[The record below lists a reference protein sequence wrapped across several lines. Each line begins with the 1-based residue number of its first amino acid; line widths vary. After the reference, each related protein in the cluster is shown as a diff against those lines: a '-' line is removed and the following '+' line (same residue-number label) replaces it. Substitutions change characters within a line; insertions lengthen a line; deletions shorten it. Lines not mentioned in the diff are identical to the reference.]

1 MKRNL
6 LGGTDVP
13 FSDPASF
20 PEIRRLR
27 GQEDVGVVDVSV
39 VVACPE
45 SEDMARQEY
54 RLSSDLAYQ
63 VQKFG
68 AGLPFKSGEVNF
80 DNLDLTVAF
89 DLIAQSREA
98 WLRLPRVVRDRYQSW
113 NNVERAAASGELE
126 QLLKTAGIDTG
137 AVPGAKP
144 AVSPSD
150 SAAGGASAPSTAS

>member
-1 MKRNL
+1 MKA
-6 LGGTDVP
+6 V
-13 FSDPASF
+13 S
-20 PEIRRLR
+20 RLR
-27 GQEDVGVVDVSV
+27 GQEDVGYVDVPV
-39 VVACPE
+39 VLACPE
-45 SEDMARQEY
+45 EEDMARQEY
-54 RLSSDLAYQ
+54 KLSSDLSYQ

-68 AGLPFKSGEVNF
+68 AGLPFRSGEVNF

-137 AVPGAKP
+137 AVPVAKP

-150 SAAGGASAPSTAS
+150 SAADGVQKPVTAS